1 MVLQLILLKSPGNCL
16 INKLRAIIEI
26 EVDYKFLAKLL
37 IKKILTSRGEV
48 AGLILEEAFGSCKDH
63 RAVEVALC
71 R

>member
-1 MVLQLILLKSPGNCL
+1 M
-16 INKLRAIIEI
+16 EI

-37 IKKILTSRGEV
+37 IKKILISRGEV